1 MLLKNKKEKLMRE
14 INYMTEKDPYI
25 LEKKSRRNILAE
37 DELDEIDN
45 RNRDQEVNRLEDIAS
60 DREDDIVLTGDKAL
74 DRKTLSLEK
83 LRKKR

>member
-1 MLLKNKKEKLMRE
+1 LLLKNKKEKLMRE

>member
-1 MLLKNKKEKLMRE
+1 MRE